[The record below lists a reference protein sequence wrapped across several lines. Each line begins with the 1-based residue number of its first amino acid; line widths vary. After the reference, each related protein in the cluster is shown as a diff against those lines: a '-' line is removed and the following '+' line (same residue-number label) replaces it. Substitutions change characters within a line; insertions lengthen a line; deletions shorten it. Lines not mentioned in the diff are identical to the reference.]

1 MLLRQLSFSV
11 LLVITATY
19 FTKEVIV
26 IVAYWKRIE
35 SKESKVAKEFAILGL
50 VAYKPVAILASQ
62 IPT

>member
-62 IPT
+62 IST

>member
-26 IVAYWKRIE
+26 IVAYCKRIE

-62 IPT
+62 IST